1 MRNEEYLLIAHQAKE
16 QNKSIRAYCKEIG
29 IPPNRVYWA
38 ISRSRKLNNIGDI
51 EVIKV
56 TDDKKEVEK
65 KDDNGVLTL
74 RFNKFDCEIK
84 YHNRQE
90 LLDLI
95 EVMSNV

>member
-38 ISRSRKLNNIGDI
+38 ISRSKAISNI

-56 TDDKKEVEK
+56 TDDKKEVEE
-65 KDDNGVLTL
+65 KDDDGILTL

-84 YHNRQE
+84 YHSKQE